1 MPLNLSLRG
10 VGSGRAMSAF
20 VAMKVYLLANLT
32 VPSTRTER
40 LIDDL
45 EKDLK
50 GLMVPSNTDTRGW
63 LLLRDRVR
71 TWASRKDRQLLL
83 AGN

>member
-1 MPLNLSLRG
+1 
-10 VGSGRAMSAF
+10 MSAF

>member
-1 MPLNLSLRG
+1 M
-10 VGSGRAMSAF
+10 
-20 VAMKVYLLANLT
+20 LANLT